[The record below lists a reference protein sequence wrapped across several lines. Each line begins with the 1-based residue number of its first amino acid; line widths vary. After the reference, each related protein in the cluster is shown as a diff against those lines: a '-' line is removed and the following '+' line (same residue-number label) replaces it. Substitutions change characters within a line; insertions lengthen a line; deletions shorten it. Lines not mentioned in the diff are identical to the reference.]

1 MLVIDY
7 VLPFGDSCSNVAHW
21 VHSIAGAV
29 PLESATTAA
38 VNEDQFAT
46 GTRRV
51 VLTVNGP
58 QIGVGCD
65 DVIVVFGWK
74 SGQIVSKDPRRLTEH
89 RPVLDWRRDED
100 DGRLARL
107 QEGKDQTERRIVVPF
122 TPVTCDDDD
131 RSESDPLPGQGRQW
145 QVESVI
151 VTAMALTIWRAGA
164 EYGIEIG
171 LRNIL
176 LWIAGI
182 RVLFS

>member
-1 MLVIDY
+1 MIVIDY
-7 VLPFGDSCSNVAHW
+7 VLPGRDSGADVAHW
-21 VHSIAGAV
+21 VHSIIGAV

-122 TPVTCDDDD
+122 APVTHDNDD
-131 RSESDPLPGQGRQW
+131 RSESNPFPGQRRQW
-145 QVESVI
+145 QDEGVVVASV
-151 VTAMALTIWRAGA
+151 ALTVWGVGT
-164 EYGIEIG
+164 EHGVEI
-171 LRNIL
+171 RR
-176 LWIAGI
+176 WFPI
-182 RVLFS
+182 RMLV